1 MNNTILQV
9 PIKKD
14 VRKRAATVAEE
25 MGFSSLQEAVRVF
38 LNKLAVGEMNIRFEE
53 TVQLSP
59 RATKRY
65 DKILDDIKKGKNLYE
80 AKDVDDLMRQLNED

>member
-1 MNNTILQV
+1 MDTTILQV

-14 VRKRAATVAEE
+14 ARQKATVAARE

-53 TVQLSP
+53 TIQLSP
-59 RATKRY
+59 GAAKRY
-65 DKILDDIKKGKNLYE
+65 DKILDDIEKGKNLYE

>member
-14 VRKRAATVAEE
+14 VRKKAAVVAEE
-25 MGFSSLQEAVRVF
+25 MGFSSLQEVVRVF
-38 LNKLAVGEMNIRFEE
+38 LSKMAAGKVNVNLEE
-53 TVQLSP
+53 VVQLSP
-59 RATKRY
+59 GAIKRY
-65 DKILDDIKKGKNLYE
+65 NKILDDIKEGKNLYE